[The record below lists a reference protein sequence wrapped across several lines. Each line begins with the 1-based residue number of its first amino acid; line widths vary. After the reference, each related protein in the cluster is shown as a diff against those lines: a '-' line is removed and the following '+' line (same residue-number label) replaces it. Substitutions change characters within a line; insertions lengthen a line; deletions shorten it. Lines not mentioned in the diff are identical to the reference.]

1 MRLLFDQ
8 NLSPY
13 LRNTLQDLYPG
24 SLHVRD
30 VGFESADDIVIRE
43 YARDHAFAIV
53 SKDSDFRQRSFTI
66 GHPPKVIW
74 IRRGNCT
81 TSEIEGILRER
92 YGDLLDF
99 YENEERA
106 FLALS

>member
-8 NLSPY
+8 NLSPR
-13 LRNTLQDLYPG
+13 LREALRDLFPD

-30 VGFESADDIVIRE
+30 IGFESADDESVWE
-43 YARDHAFAIV
+43 YAGDRALVVV
-53 SKDSDFRQRSFTI
+53 SKDSDFRQLSFTR
-66 GHPPKVIW
+66 GHPPKVVW

-81 TSEIEGILRER
+81 TSELESILRER
-92 YGDLLDF
+92 YHDLIAF
-99 YENEERA
+99 YEDEQST